1 MVYLCVFHRL
11 ISIEIDHQSTA
22 CCSLQY
28 WPIFIFHFVL
38 RHWAFF
44 QRDWGYF
51 CELYYSRYNK
61 EYSELVESML
71 FWFVTGAGVIRV
83 NKNHINIFLQFS
95 DLKKNRF
102 KEKKVANVYKSITLL
117 PTIFV
122 IYRIISTPS
131 ILYVHEQCRRPK
143 NVYKRSTL

>member
-1 MVYLCVFHRL
+1 M
-11 ISIEIDHQSTA
+11 
-22 CCSLQY
+22 
-28 WPIFIFHFVL
+28 
-38 RHWAFF
+38 
-44 QRDWGYF
+44 
-51 CELYYSRYNK
+51 
-61 EYSELVESML
+61 
-71 FWFVTGAGVIRV
+71 IRV

-143 NVYKRSTL
+143 KVYKRSTL